1 MGELVQLN
9 GYSSLCDVSWD
20 CGHPEYL
27 QWLAHMAGSWCWLLS
42 GNSASFPLLRVVY
55 SSHSMVA
62 EFRGVVP
69 RVKLLSG
76 RKKILP
82 FLEVLEC
89 HFHQIPLV
97 KEK

>member
-9 GYSSLCDVSWD
+9 GYSSLCDVIWD

-42 GNSASFPLLRVVY
+42 GNSASFPFFHVVY
-55 SSHSMVA
+55 SSHRMVA
-62 EFRGVVP
+62 EFRVVVP
-69 RVKLLSG
+69 RMELLSG

-82 FLEVLEC
+82 FLEVPGYY
-89 HFHQIPLV
+89 FHQILLI